1 MLIYYTVYS
10 HLVTWEAKIER
21 RIEELSLKEKSA
33 GVIAIKRVENQKIE
47 TSNFDKVN
55 QNSRNHEYLK

>member
-33 GVIAIKRVENQKIE
+33 GVIAIKRVENQKIKI
-47 TSNFDKVN
+47 SNVDKIN